1 MRDLIIT
8 IVLLTALISIGTGD
22 EDSYKLIEN
31 IKPGNTVIDLG
42 NGYSA
47 SFNLDDSISKY
58 NISTYDISVLDPVT
72 PDWGGEPY
80 FTNYQFFIGSTT
92 SEELAQI
99 NILISVFDTPI
110 SRKKPIYD
118 DSTSEGIRWVETP
131 RIIDNSIGSN
141 LIKYYNDEEVAASA
155 QYFPGA
161 IKTLGTTIESRSTV
175 TIELRNYEEGISKE
189 YPIFESIINSI
200 HISGPAI

>member
-8 IVLLTALISIGTGD
+8 IILLIVLISIGTSA
-22 EDSYKLIEN
+22 ESSYRLIEN
-31 IKPGNTVIDLG
+31 IKPGNTIIDLG

-47 SFNLDDSISKY
+47 SFDLDDSISNY
-58 NISTYDISVLDPVT
+58 NITTYDISVIDTVT
-72 PDWGGEPY
+72 IDWGGEPY

-110 SRKKPIYD
+110 SHKKPIYD
-118 DSTSEGIRWVETP
+118 DFTSEGIRWVETP

-141 LIKYYNDEEVAASA
+141 LIKYYNDERVVASA
-155 QYFPGA
+155 QYFPEA
-161 IKTLGTTIESRSTV
+161 INTSEATLESRATV
-175 TIELRNYEEGISKE
+175 TIELKNYEEGISKE